1 MQRYVIERDLTGAGK
16 LSAAE
21 LQEIA
26 RTSNAVLRDMP
37 GVQWE
42 HSYVTDRRIYCV
54 YLADDEQLV
63 REHAKRGGFPC
74 NVVTRVA
81 SVVSPLTEFA

>member
-54 YLADDEQLV
+54 YLADDEQLI

-74 NVVTRVA
+74 NIVTPVA